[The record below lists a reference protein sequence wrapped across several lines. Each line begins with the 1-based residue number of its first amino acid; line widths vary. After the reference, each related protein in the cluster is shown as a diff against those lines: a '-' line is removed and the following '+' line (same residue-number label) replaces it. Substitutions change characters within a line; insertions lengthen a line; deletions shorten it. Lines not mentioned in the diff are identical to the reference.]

1 MIREMCIHSS
11 LRTVFN
17 SRTYMYFLYLSFRLG
32 LLTKCQTCLYTWW
45 IWKEFNLSWW
55 ILLESQQL
63 SILVLMIYQRH
74 QVCWKLKFW
83 PLVHKKFKKFR
94 NFSDEFV
101 KPALPPQVMRRSF
114 VKGQNGVRGSPDV
127 KISEEQS
134 DKSGTDPEDTDE
146 NYSQADITD
155 YRNYEQIFRFVI
167 NSAPSF

>member
-1 MIREMCIHSS
+1 M
-11 LRTVFN
+11 
-17 SRTYMYFLYLSFRLG
+17 
-32 LLTKCQTCLYTWW
+32 
-45 IWKEFNLSWW
+45 
-55 ILLESQQL
+55 
-63 SILVLMIYQRH
+63 
-74 QVCWKLKFW
+74 KLKFW
-83 PLVHKKFKKFR
+83 TLGKRKKLKKKFEKFR

-155 YRNYEQIFRFVI
+155 YRNYEQIFRLVI
-167 NSAPSF
+167 IPIVLSIPNSEF

>member
-1 MIREMCIHSS
+1 
-11 LRTVFN
+11 
-17 SRTYMYFLYLSFRLG
+17 
-32 LLTKCQTCLYTWW
+32 
-45 IWKEFNLSWW
+45 
-55 ILLESQQL
+55 
-63 SILVLMIYQRH
+63 
-74 QVCWKLKFW
+74 
-83 PLVHKKFKKFR
+83 
-94 NFSDEFV
+94 
-101 KPALPPQVMRRSF
+101 MRRSF

>member
-1 MIREMCIHSS
+1 
-11 LRTVFN
+11 
-17 SRTYMYFLYLSFRLG
+17 
-32 LLTKCQTCLYTWW
+32 
-45 IWKEFNLSWW
+45 
-55 ILLESQQL
+55 
-63 SILVLMIYQRH
+63 MIYQRH
-74 QVCWKLKFW
+74 QVCEIRVLDHSKQKKLKNFII
-83 PLVHKKFKKFR
+83 
-94 NFSDEFV
+94 FSDEFV